1 MGVLAAKF
9 YRGTQRPVPF
19 LVLMLTPLF
28 APADIM
34 ASGLL
39 VYFKHL
45 NGAIEALGEIGE
57 KGAVKPLIDRIGEE
71 EGRLK
76 DDCAKALTKLT
87 GQMFGQADGLW
98 RNKVFNFKT

>member
-1 MGVLAAKF
+1 MNSHSNGTGSCFTDKVLLESLRWTGYLAIATVAVAVPMGVMAAKF
-9 YRGTQRPVPF
+9 YRRTQRRIPF

-45 NGAIEALGEIGE
+45 NSAIEAIG
-57 KGAVKPLIDRIGEE
+57 DS
-71 EGRLK
+71 
-76 DDCAKALTKLT
+76 
-87 GQMFGQADGLW
+87 FGVDWLYGW
-98 RNKVFNFKT
+98 F